1 MWIVG
6 DQAGGG
12 EAVLSKLLDSE
23 CEINCEVWCSLKSGN
38 DKKLKSAASANNL
51 IHNQKNGWTS
61 CSREDI
67 KSNLYLFQIVAIN
80 ALIWN

>member
-51 IHNQKNGWTS
+51 IHNQKWRIHWLNY
-61 CSREDI
+61 EN
-67 KSNLYLFQIVAIN
+67 NLSFIRLMT
-80 ALIWN
+80 